1 MILTVNGT
9 TIQVLDPEIKG
20 TEKDP
25 CLLFVHGAGGN
36 GEIWERQVEFFKGK
50 HSVFRLDL
58 PGHGGSAPRGEDR
71 ISSYAEWVRL
81 SSERL
86 FPKRP
91 FVLVGH
97 SMGGAIVLE
106 LAINPPDGLK
116 GIVLVGSGAKLA
128 VTRAI
133 FQMLSENPEAF
144 FETIGQ
150 YAFSSA
156 ASPAMRERFVLMTR
170 QCAPPIIFNDFK
182 ACDHFDI
189 RSRLPEIRLPT
200 LVLCGEEDQL
210 TPVKHSR
217 YLNENMRNS
226 RLVLIPQ
233 AGHMVMAEQPGM
245 LNNAIES
252 FLGALGV

>member
-1 MILTVNGT
+1 
-9 TIQVLDPEIKG
+9 
-20 TEKDP
+20 
-25 CLLFVHGAGGN
+25 
-36 GEIWERQVEFFKGK
+36 
-50 HSVFRLDL
+50 
-58 PGHGGSAPRGEDR
+58 
-71 ISSYAEWVRL
+71 
-81 SSERL
+81 
-86 FPKRP
+86 
-91 FVLVGH
+91 
-97 SMGGAIVLE
+97 
-106 LAINPPDGLK
+106 
-116 GIVLVGSGAKLA
+116 
-128 VTRAI
+128 
-133 FQMLSENPEAF
+133 MLSENPEAF